1 MENFDSIKCE
11 QEQKQKLII
20 TLINLSENNSEP
32 ELNMDRWDPEEPE
45 EIDPLEDEL
54 EFAESD
60 DENGQW

>member
-1 MENFDSIKCE
+1 M
-11 QEQKQKLII
+11 II
-20 TLINLSENNSEP
+20 TLIDLSGNNPEP

-54 EFAESD
+54 EFAELD